1 MIINQIL
8 NQYRLS
14 VLQSTH
20 GPPSKV
26 IIHDFIQFAHQI
38 E

>member
-8 NQYRLS
+8 DQYRLS
-14 VLQSTH
+14 QLCAAQW
-20 GPPSKV
+20 PPSKV
-26 IIHDFIQFAHQI
+26 IIHDFIQFAHQV